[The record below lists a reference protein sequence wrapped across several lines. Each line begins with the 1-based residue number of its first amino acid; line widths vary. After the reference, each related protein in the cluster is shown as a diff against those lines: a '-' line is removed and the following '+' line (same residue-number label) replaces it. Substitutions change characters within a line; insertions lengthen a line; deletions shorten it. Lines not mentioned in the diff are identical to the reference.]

1 MMDNIKGIKKQIRST
16 LDYQYITKIVDD
28 YLEKNDKDFLKQY
41 QENDLD
47 FIYISKQETMNII
60 LIAMSHLEE
69 RSIINE
75 KYQQMK

>member
-1 MMDNIKGIKKQIRST
+1 MMDNIKWIKKQIRST

-47 FIYISKQETMNII
+47 F
-60 LIAMSHLEE
+60 
-69 RSIINE
+69 
-75 KYQQMK
+75 YQ